1 MSYQPE
7 VQAMIAAQ
15 PGGQEFL
22 ERVESGAEVNADEVE
37 RFLPTAT
44 QTHLVKESLQAIAEQ
59 AQGEGLPEAALIE
72 RIGQHYFGGP
82 GVPVEGTV
90 ADIQGQV
97 FLNPQTASL
106 SQAYAQ
112 AQGCLA
118 QGGGQG

>member
-7 VQAMIAAQ
+7 VQAMIVSQ

-22 ERVESGAEVNADEVE
+22 KRVESGAEINADEVE
-37 RFLPTAT
+37 RFFPAAT
-44 QTHLVKESLQAIAEQ
+44 QTHLVKESLQAIAQQ
-59 AQGEGLPEAALIE
+59 AQGEGLSDTALVE